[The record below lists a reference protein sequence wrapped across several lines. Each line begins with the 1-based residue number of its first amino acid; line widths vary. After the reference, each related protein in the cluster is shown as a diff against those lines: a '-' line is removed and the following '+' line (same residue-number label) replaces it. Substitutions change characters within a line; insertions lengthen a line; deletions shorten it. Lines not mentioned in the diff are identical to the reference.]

1 MSNSNE
7 PCREV
12 SRALHDVTLGVAM
25 GQSRSAAFTE
35 LTEREFTVLD
45 WLKEGKTNWEIAA
58 ILEISE
64 RTVKFHVANIREKL
78 SASSRSHAVALAYSH
93 NLIKR

>member
-7 PCREV
+7 PYCEV
-12 SRALHDVTLGVAM
+12 SSSLPDAHRHASMSGARAATIPA
-25 GQSRSAAFTE
+25 
-35 LTEREFTVLD
+35 LTDREFTVLD

-93 NLIKR
+93 NLLKR

>member
-1 MSNSNE
+1 MSNCNE
-7 PCREV
+7 QHREV
-12 SRALHDVTLGVAM
+12 SRCVHDAPLHAGMAVA
-25 GQSRSAAFTE
+25 RPAAFPA
-35 LTEREFTVLD
+35 LTDREFTVLS

-64 RTVKFHVANIREKL
+64 RTVKFHVANIRGKL

-93 NLIKR
+93 NLLER

>member
-7 PCREV
+7 PYFEA
-12 SRALHDVTLGVAM
+12 SSSLHDAHCHASMAGAP
-25 GQSRSAAFTE
+25 AATIPA
-35 LTEREFTVLD
+35 LTDREFTVLD

-93 NLIKR
+93 

>member
-1 MSNSNE
+1 MSNSDE
-7 PCREV
+7 QRHEV
-12 SRALHDVTLGVAM
+12 SCSVRDTPIEIEAGKAPPARFAALTN
-25 GQSRSAAFTE
+25 
-35 LTEREFTVLD
+35 REFAVLN

-93 NLIKR
+93 NLLER

>member
-7 PCREV
+7 PYRGV
-12 SRALHDVTLGVAM
+12 SFPPRDADIHVEMANEPP
-25 GQSRSAAFTE
+25 AAFTP
-35 LTEREFTVLD
+35 LTDREFMVLD

-58 ILEISE
+58 ILGISE
-64 RTVKFHVANIREKL
+64 RTVKFHVANIRSKL